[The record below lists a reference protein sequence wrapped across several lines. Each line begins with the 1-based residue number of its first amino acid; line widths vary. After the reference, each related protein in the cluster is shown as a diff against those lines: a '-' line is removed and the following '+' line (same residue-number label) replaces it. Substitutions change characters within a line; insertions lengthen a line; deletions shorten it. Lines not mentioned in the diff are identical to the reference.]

1 MRPVVQRAL
10 DRGYFLGLVAFVV
23 YAWLA
28 SPLIVGNDNAEFS
41 TLAVTGGI
49 AHPSG
54 YPLYVLWL
62 RATSWL
68 PGSTPAHTAAIATV
82 LISTASVLVLHAAC
96 RAWGAR
102 PTAAT
107 IAVAVFASSGLML
120 RVNTEAEVFPI
131 NDLAVAAVL
140 WLAAAQGPLRGI
152 RRAAV
157 LGLVAGL
164 GLSNNLTCAL
174 VAPVGVLGVIRGAR
188 ESRAVAAIPA
198 AIAGVIVGLLPYL
211 YLFVAPANIVSW
223 MHPAGLHDLVDI
235 MTRKQYGGAMGF
247 SGANAHVSVGAQ
259 LVELVVT
266 VGRAW
271 QWVLFPVGV
280 GMVVYRVV
288 RAAGEPRAGWIA
300 LLGSFLLA
308 GPILITRFDIEP
320 IRMGL
325 YVVHRFH
332 ILPALFLVIPVASG
346 LDRLGDLLAARLR
359 DRKSLTS
366 FAAALSLVGFVA
378 LIATSLPELARFHS
392 PAMENGV
399 RGMLLGF
406 PKDAIVFTATDEFDI
421 SFHYEQMARGERP
434 DVLVFRP
441 RATGARWYADHV
453 RALGFDVGTPDSA
466 TQIAEQALATGRPLF
481 VNRTE
486 KEILR
491 AFPSYP
497 FGTFER
503 VLPRGTSLP
512 ALTDIVA
519 ENKALYATFDLDYPT
534 PGWADEFAMSMH
546 VRLAATWKR
555 LGGALAAAGNLDAS
569 NDCYALAHQ
578 LSPRD
583 NDGGDDGAG
592 E

>member
-1 MRPVVQRAL
+1 MTARAALQRAL
-10 DRGYFLGLVAFVV
+10 ERGYILGLLAFVV

-68 PGSTPAHTAAIATV
+68 PGATPAHTAAIATAILSATSLV
-82 LISTASVLVLHAAC
+82 VLHAAC

-120 RVNTEAEVFPI
+120 RVNTEAEVFPL
-131 NDLAVAAVL
+131 NDLAVATVL
-140 WLAAAQGPLRGI
+140 WLAAANGPLRGI

-164 GLSNNLTCAL
+164 GLSNHLTCAL

-188 ESRAVAAIPA
+188 EARVAAAIVAAVAGVV
-198 AIAGVIVGLLPYL
+198 AGMLPYL
-211 YLFVAPANIVSW
+211 YLFVAPTNIVSW
-223 MHPAGLHDLVDI
+223 MHPAGLHDAVDI
-235 MTRKQYGGAMGF
+235 FLRKTYGGAIGF
-247 SGANAHVSVGAQ
+247 TGANASVDFGAQ

-266 VGRAW
+266 LARAW
-271 QWVLFPVGV
+271 QWVLLPVGV
-280 GMVVYRVV
+280 GMLGYRVV
-288 RAAGEPRAGWIA
+288 RAVGEPRAGWIT
-300 LLGSFLLA
+300 LLVSFVLA
-308 GPILITRFDIEP
+308 GPILITRFDIQP

-332 ILPALFLVIPVASG
+332 ILPALLLVIPVASG
-346 LDRLGDLLAARLR
+346 LDRAGALLVRRLGDRPSVSR
-359 DRKSLTS
+359 Y
-366 FAAALSLVGFVA
+366 AAALPLVGFVA

-399 RGMLLGF
+399 RGMLLGL
-406 PKDAIVFTATDEFDI
+406 PENAIVFTTTDELDI
-421 SFHYEQMARGERP
+421 SLRYEQMARGERP

-441 RATGARWYADHV
+441 RGTGARWYADRV
-453 RALGFDVGTPDSA
+453 RALGFDLGVPESTTG
-466 TQIAEQALATGRPLF
+466 IAERALATGRPLF
-481 VNRTE
+481 VNRNE
-486 KEILR
+486 KEILA

-497 FGTFER
+497 FGLFER
-503 VLPRGTSLP
+503 VLPRGNAIPSI
-512 ALTDIVA
+512 ADIVA
-519 ENKALYATFDLDYPT
+519 KNRALFSTFELDYPT
-534 PGWADEFAMSMH
+534 PGWADEYAMSMH
-546 VRLAATWKR
+546 TRLASTWSR
-555 LGGALAAAGNLDAS
+555 LGAALAAGGDRDGA
-569 NDCYALAHQ
+569 NDCYLLAQQ

-583 NDGGDDGAG
+583 DDGKATK
-592 E
+592 